1 MTVPTKPHPTI
12 SRRQTALPP
21 YYHPTTVC
29 FIDDNYSFLRSI
41 GIGMPVDSPFL
52 SFLSPEEAIDVVNIP
67 NPLPPLADRC
77 LRMDLSKPANPL
89 IHIDLHALE
98 REIKEIER
106 FRRISVL
113 LIDYAMPTMTG
124 LQFCELVADRDI
136 KCALLTGVADEK
148 TAVAAFNDGLIDRYI
163 PKAGLTSTEGILPH
177 IESLKQDY
185 FDQYSRR
192 LTSNLDLDPP
202 RFMTDLAVREV
213 FEQILRQERII
224 EYFMVSQPYG
234 YLMLRADGSMLRF
247 MVMDEDERAKS
258 IQFAQQ
264 NNAPMDII
272 AQLTASKYI
281 GYFSEDPADYLGH
294 EPYPW
299 AEMLVSAK
307 RVEGDQVWYVGVLY
321 DPPADVDFDPAASS
335 YNKFLEGQAS
345 FM

>member
-1 MTVPTKPHPTI
+1 MPASTQSPAA
-12 SRRQTALPP
+12 RRALALPP

-77 LRMDLSKPANPL
+77 LRMDRSQPANPM

-98 REIKEIER
+98 QEIKEIER

-124 LQFCELVADRDI
+124 LQFCELVADSDI

-148 TAVAAFNDGLIDRYI
+148 TAVAAFNEGLIDRYI
-163 PKAGLTSTEGILPH
+163 PKAGLSSTDGILPH
-177 IESLKQDY
+177 IESLKRDY

-202 RFMTDLAVREV
+202 KFMTDPAVRKT
-213 FEQILRQERII
+213 FERIVEEERII
-224 EYFMVSQPYG
+224 EYFMVSQPFG
-234 YLMLRADGSMLRF
+234 YLMLRADGSTLRF
-247 MVMDEDERAKS
+247 IVMDAVEQA
-258 IQFAQQ
+258 QNVAFALEH
-264 NNAPMDII
+264 NAPAQIM
-272 AQLTASKYI
+272 AQLTGAECI
-281 GYFSEDPADYLGH
+281 GFFNENPADYLGH

-299 AEMLVSAK
+299 TEMLVPTT
-307 RVEGDQVWYVGVLY
+307 RLEGEQAWYVGVLHN
-321 DPPADVDFDPAASS
+321 PPADVDFDPAVSS
-335 YNKFLEGQAS
+335 YNKFLERQTPLV
-345 FM
+345 